1 MKTDLDLFTKLV
13 IIFVKNNDI
22 ENLMY
27 LLDHTFSAYEK
38 VIEDLIDSNEKLL
51 KYFERYKNLL

>member
-1 MKTDLDLFTKLV
+1 MKTNLDLFTKLV

-22 ENLMY
+22 ENLLY

-38 VIEDLIDSNEKLL
+38 VIEDLIDSNENLL
-51 KYFERYKNLL
+51 KYFER